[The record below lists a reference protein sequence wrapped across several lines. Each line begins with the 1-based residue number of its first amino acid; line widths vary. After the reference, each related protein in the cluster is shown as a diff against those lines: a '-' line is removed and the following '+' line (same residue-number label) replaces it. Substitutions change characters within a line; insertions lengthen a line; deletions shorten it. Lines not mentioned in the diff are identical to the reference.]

1 MSNPLAAKA
10 TAPLILLL
18 LIIAGPVQGLC
29 QAQSESEVYSSAQ
42 SLFQKGIYEAA
53 ITEYLRFGWLYPQ
66 SKLVSYTRYKIGLS
80 HLATGNGELG
90 RNYLKGILN
99 DEKALSNVKCEAQL
113 TLAKSYMR
121 EGKNNLAELEFNDL
135 LTYSQKDSQITEL
148 RFWKGWNL
156 LSEYNFERACNEFA
170 ETAKGK
176 VKNFYSYQA
185 SLLVQESRQGLDL
198 PRRSPQVANWLSTFL
213 PGAGQIYCGKIEQG
227 LISAILN
234 STLGYLTLK
243 AIKDRRY
250 YEGSALYLFVWSRYY
265 WGSRY
270 NAERFAIM
278 YNEKKKREYLNS
290 LIAKHLKNLSFPTCP
305 LSRR

>member
-1 MSNPLAAKA
+1 MSNPSVGKA
-10 TAPLILLL
+10 TAPLIVLL
-18 LIIAGPVQGLC
+18 LIIAGPMPGLC
-29 QAQSESEVYSSAQ
+29 RAQSESEVYSSAET
-42 SLFQKGIYEAA
+42 LFQKRVYEAA

-90 RNYLKGILN
+90 RKYLEGILN
-99 DEKALSNVKCEAQL
+99 DEKTPFSVKYEAQL
-113 TLAKSYMR
+113 TLAKSYMKD
-121 EGKNNLAELEFNDL
+121 EECNLAELEFNDL
-135 LTYSQKDSQITEL
+135 LTYSLRKDQIIEL
-148 RFWKGWNL
+148 RFWKGWNFL
-156 LSEYNFERACNEFA
+156 LESNFERASSEF
-170 ETAKGK
+170 EKLREGK
-176 VKNFYSYQA
+176 TKNFYSSQA
-185 SLLVQESRQGLDL
+185 SLLVEESRRGLNL
-198 PRRSPQVANWLSTFL
+198 PRRSPQLAKLLSTFL
-213 PGAGQIYCGKIEQG
+213 PGSGQIYCGKIGQG

-234 STLGYLTLK
+234 GTLGYFTWK
-243 AIKDRRY
+243 AMKDRHY

-270 NAERFAIM
+270 NAKRFAIM